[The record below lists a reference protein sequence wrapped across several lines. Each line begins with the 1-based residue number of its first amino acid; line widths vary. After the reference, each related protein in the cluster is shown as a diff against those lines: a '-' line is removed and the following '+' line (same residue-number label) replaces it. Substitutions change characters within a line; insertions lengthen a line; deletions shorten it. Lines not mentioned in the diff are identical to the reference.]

1 MIRTWTMK
9 NMMTS
14 MRWTLI
20 TQHNHEIKQTT
31 KDIPTSETTKD
42 QA

>member
-1 MIRTWTMK
+1 
-9 NMMTS
+9 MTS

>member
-1 MIRTWTMK
+1 MIKTWTMT

-20 TQHNHEIKQTT
+20 IQHKHEIKQIT
-31 KDIPTSETTKD
+31 KDIPTSETTKET
-42 QA
+42 